1 MLKQLGLQKISQFI
15 NQALSTDPEALAELA
30 KLQGQVL
37 RVQVLKT
44 PFDVC
49 VQFHAH
55 GISLLPDTSLP
66 ATVTL
71 SGTPTALLRFAKT
84 NSHTQML
91 MDKAIKINGDLDL
104 LMQLKK
110 IQERLHLDWE
120 ELLARH
126 FGDFAANRFMLV
138 ANKIRDRLG
147 YHARSLKMSGLDYVH
162 HEAALLPT
170 AAEVEEFYAGVRDLR
185 RDIEHLEHKIKM
197 LRKK

>member
-30 KLQGQVL
+30 RLQEQTL
-37 RVQVLKT
+37 RIQVLKT

-49 VQFHAH
+49 IQFHAN
-55 GISLLPDTSLP
+55 GIAILSAASPA

-71 SGTPTALLRFAKT
+71 SGTPSALLRFAKT
-84 NSHTQML
+84 DSHTQML

-120 ELLARH
+120 ELLARY
-126 FGDFAANRFMLV
+126 FGDFAANRFMLA
-138 ANKIRDRLG
+138 ANKVKERLG
-147 YHARSLKMSGLDYVH
+147 YHMRSLKASSLDYVH

-170 AAEVEEFYAGVRDLR
+170 AAEVEEFYAGVRDFR
-185 RDIEHLEHKIKM
+185 RDIERLEHKIKM